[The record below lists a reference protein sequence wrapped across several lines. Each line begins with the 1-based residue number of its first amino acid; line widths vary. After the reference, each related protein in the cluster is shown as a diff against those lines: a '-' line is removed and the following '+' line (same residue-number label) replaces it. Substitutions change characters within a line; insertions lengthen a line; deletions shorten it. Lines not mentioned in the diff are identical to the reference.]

1 MAILTQLHEERGLI
15 VAAAKKILDS
25 ITDDTPEG
33 EAEELRKKHDEKM
46 DEYDK
51 LNARIAREERQLAAE
66 NAEEERRSKNR
77 PAGGDGS
84 APGVDGGEEPSAE
97 DLSVQYRSAFA
108 KHVCG
113 VEMTAE
119 ERSILRRGFKPENR
133 AQLAGQNDK
142 GGFTVPTTLMKE
154 LVRVMKDWG
163 PMMDS
168 DIVRS
173 IVTGSGNPWN
183 IPTVDDTGVEAEDYT
198 EGAGATDDGGKDV
211 TLGQQSLGAYAIQTE
226 WIRWSWELDE
236 DSIFAMESLLADLLG
251 ERLGRKGNQ
260 RLTVGSGN
268 GQAHGIVTAS
278 SEGVVAAS
286 NSGIAP
292 DEVIDFFHSVN
303 AAYRRSPKCRWQF
316 ADKTLAVLR
325 KLKDGQGNYLWSM
338 GDIRIDQPDTLLQ
351 KPYSINDDV
360 PEIAPGATPMIFG
373 DHSRYYRRQ
382 VGGIRTLVVDQKF
395 APDMGIL
402 GLARFDG
409 ELIDANAIKH
419 FKMAA

>member
-1 MAILTQLHEERGLI
+1 MAILTQLHEQRGQL
-15 VAAAKKILDS
+15 VTDAKKILES

-33 EAEELRKKHDEKM
+33 EADELRAKHDAKM

-51 LNARIAREERQLAAE
+51 LNERIAREERQAAAE
-66 NAEEERRSKNR
+66 RAEEERRSRQR
-77 PAGGDGS
+77 PHGEDDS
-84 APGVDGGEEPSAE
+84 APGVDGGEEASQEQRSAE
-97 DLSVQYRSAFA
+97 YRLAFA

-113 VEMTAE
+113 VEMSGE
-119 ERSILRRGFKPENR
+119 ERSILRKGFKVESR
-133 AQLAGQNDK
+133 AQVAGTPNK
-142 GGFTVPTTLMKE
+142 GGFTVPTTLMNE

-163 PMMDS
+163 PMMDES
-168 DIVRS
+168 IVRS
-173 IVTGSGNPWN
+173 IVTSSGNPWT

-211 TLGQQSLGAYAIQTE
+211 TLGQQELGAFAIQTE

-236 DSIFAMESLLADLLG
+236 DSIFAMESLLASLLG

-260 RLTVGSGN
+260 RLTVGTGSAQPN
-268 GQAHGIVTAS
+268 GIVTAS
-278 SEGVVAAS
+278 TLGLSAASANAVAA
-286 NSGIAP
+286 
-292 DEVIDFFHSVN
+292 DEIIRFFHSVN
-303 AAYRRSPKCRWQF
+303 AAYRRSPQARWQF
-316 ADKTLAVLR
+316 ADTTLAALR
-325 KLKDGQGNYLWSM
+325 QLKDGQGNYLWSM

-360 PEIAPGATPMIFG
+360 PAIATGTRPIIFG

-382 VGGIRTLVVDQKF
+382 VGPIRTLVVDQKF

-409 ELIDANAIKH
+409 ELVDGNAVKH
-419 FKMAA
+419 LQMA